1 MHNLLMQ
8 KFPHVAEIYVQVER
22 GHLLG
27 LYLKVPDR
35 HFGLKTR
42 VHVVYSSRQR
52 WRDLSCAATASEVMI
67 LQQCSIVCIINLL
80 LLLA

>member
-52 WRDLSCAATASEVMI
+52 
-67 LQQCSIVCIINLL
+67 
-80 LLLA
+80 